1 MPIKLPI
8 CPVETRCAT
17 TSSCLPSPPCR
28 SLSSHPLPNALRS
41 PRGLSRVEFCACLV
55 VIGVL
60 TSTLLPRI
68 SEWQQQA
75 RAIQLANAIVALN
88 RAVVIFQAECSR
100 SAGPCDQLVIN
111 GRTIAGANGQAAA
124 TPDGIARLAELPADT
139 QFHEHW
145 VDGVPALTM
154 SLPSRGIPPCEF
166 TYVQAP
172 RSGSAPVIHRPPA
185 SCP

>member
-1 MPIKLPI
+1 
-8 CPVETRCAT
+8 
-17 TSSCLPSPPCR
+17 
-28 SLSSHPLPNALRS
+28 
-41 PRGLSRVEFCACLV
+41 VEFSACVV

-172 RSGSAPVIHRPPA
+172 RSGSAPVIHRPLA